1 MKKFFTLIVCS
12 LALLVLAA
20 CSSIEK
26 RAQKLQLGMSKEAA
40 IEVLRS
46 DYTVVAARVEADGSP
61 ISVLKFP
68 GSKKKK
74 DLFLYFRK
82 EKLTQWGDTDAL
94 NAMPPA
100 APVIR

>member
-1 MKKFFTLIVCS
+1 MKKFFTLSVCS
-12 LALLVLAA
+12 LALLFLAA
-20 CSSIEK
+20 CSSMEK
-26 RAQKLQLGMSKEAA
+26 RAQKLELGMSKEAA
-40 IEVLRS
+40 IALLGS

-68 GSKKKK
+68 GSKKK

-82 EKLTQWGDTDAL
+82 EKLAQWGDTDAL

-100 APVIR
+100 SPKDR

>member
-1 MKKFFTLIVCS
+1 MKKFFTLIICS
-12 LALLVLAA
+12 FALLVLAA

-40 IEVLRS
+40 IKLLGS

-68 GSKKKK
+68 GSKKK

-82 EKLTQWGDTDAL
+82 EKLTQWGDTAAL

-100 APVIR
+100 APVNR